1 MRPRSGSIE
10 MITCTLSW
18 GTIGVIVKQVTLSSQ
33 VMAFFRVFLGAVVV
47 LAWLAVRRRLGVL
60 RPRVRVPVLFA
71 SGVILAGHWWLEFEA
86 FKRLDVGS
94 AILIVFIGPVLATA
108 LAPAVLSERL
118 RPRVLVALAAAFGG
132 IALIAVP
139 DAATIDARGIAA
151 ALGSAVLFAAFL
163 LAGKVLASDYE
174 PQALVV
180 WQLGIAMIVLAPV
193 LAGASGAQVV
203 RATLALLLLG
213 VVLTGF
219 LGILFFRAL
228 RALEAQQVSV
238 LFYLEPASA
247 ALYAWLLLGE
257 TPSAADLVG
266 GALIVAAG
274 LAIILGDRRASAP
287 ATTEAR

>member
-1 MRPRSGSIE
+1 MRPPAGSIE

-33 VMAFFRVFLGAVVV
+33 VMAFFRVLLGAAVVA
-47 LAWLAVRRRLGVL
+47 AWLALRHRLGVL
-60 RPRVRVPVLFA
+60 RPHVRMPLLIA
-71 SGVILAGHWWLEFEA
+71 SGAILAGHWWLEFEA

-108 LAPAVLSERL
+108 LAPIVLGERV
-118 RPRVLVALAAAFGG
+118 RPLALGALASAFGG

-139 DAATIDARGIAA
+139 DVSTIDAVGIAA
-151 ALGSAVLFAAFL
+151 ALGSAVLFGAVL
-163 LAGKVLASDYE
+163 LAGKALASHYE

-193 LAGASGAQVV
+193 LAGASGEQIA
-203 RATLALLLLG
+203 RATPSLLLLG
-213 VVLTGF
+213 LVLTGF

-228 RALEAQQVSV
+228 RALEAQQISV

-247 ALYAWLLLGE
+247 VLYAWVLLGE
-257 TPSAADLVG
+257 TPSSADVGG

-274 LAIILGDRRASAP
+274 LAIILGERRPAAP
-287 ATTEAR
+287 APTP